1 MTDFK
6 TQVGGNFALPS
17 EKDLFT
23 PKNVTDARPPEQN
36 PGYSFCS
43 SISPTLSW
51 EEDILGVTI
60 NAVVRALDE
69 SIQKSVID
77 RYALDFTE
85 LRQFLEH
92 KRAQKSD
99 SLLTQAELFFKRY
112 PNAKKDQYGL
122 PQIDPCAIGIIKE
135 ASEECERMESCQEC
149 HSRCWRAFAFHNGT
163 GKLEVR

>member
-1 MTDFK
+1 MFNT
-6 TQVGGNFALPS
+6 LES

-23 PKNVTDARPPEQN
+23 PKILTDARTPEQN
-36 PGYSFCS
+36 PCYGFCS
-43 SISPTLSW
+43 SIAPTLSW
-51 EEDILGVTI
+51 DGDILGVTI
-60 NAVVRALDE
+60 NSIVRGLDE
-69 SIQKSVID
+69 VIQESVIE

-122 PQIDPCAIGIIKE
+122 PQIEPCAIGIIKE

-149 HSRCWRAFAFHNGT
+149 YSSSWWALAFNDTAE
-163 GKLEVR
+163 KMEVR